1 MHRKFIPIILIL
13 VDASIVTIAPCL
25 SMLTLFFGSDDSLFF
40 KILHTLPVVIFLRLS
55 VFYGFGLYHRLWQYA
70 SIDELIAI
78 IGSVTVSSIFI
89 YVYML
94 LIGNQEPISMY
105 ILTWSYSI
113 FLVGA
118 SRLFVRLLQ
127 MFRQKTYENRA
138 KILIIGAGDAGAM
151 IAREIRQRYYDS
163 KQLIGFID
171 DDPNKKNK
179 SLFGVKVLG
188 AKDEIGEVVRKH
200 NVDEIIIALPSVS
213 GLVYR
218 ELLQGC
224 LETKCIVKTV
234 PALYE
239 LIDGK
244 VTVRQLRDVSLEDL
258 LRRDPVQLDI
268 GKIAKYLAGKRVL
281 VTGAGGSIGSELCRQ
296 IAKVS
301 PAALYLLGKGENSI
315 YYIHRELRGKYPKLH
330 IEPIIADIRD
340 RERINAVFSREK
352 PQVIF
357 HAAAHKHVPLME
369 LQPEEAI
376 KNNVFGTKIIAEAA
390 DRYQAE
396 IFIMISTDKAVNPT
410 SVMGVTKRVAEMIV
424 QNLNSISTTKFA
436 TVRFGNV
443 LGSRGS
449 VVPLF
454 RGQIAAGG
462 PVTITHPEMRR
473 YFMTI
478 PEAVQLVLQAGAMA
492 EGGEVFVLDMGEP
505 VAVLDMA
512 CDLIR
517 LSGLEPYRDIPIE
530 FTGIRAGEKLS
541 EELMTAEEGT
551 TATRHAKIFV
561 ANLKTTDQS
570 TLEYVLSHLR
580 EVTQHQDIKETLGKL
595 VPTYRGI
602 LQQDVNRKNLIKGAE
617 DGDPAAVSLH

>member
-1 MHRKFIPIILIL
+1 MHRKFIPIILML
-13 VDASIVTIAPCL
+13 VDASIVTVAPCL
-25 SMLTLFFGSDDSLFF
+25 SMLTLFFGSDDSFFF
-40 KILHTLPVVIFLRLS
+40 KIMHTLPVVIFLRLS

-89 YVYML
+89 YMYML

-127 MFRQKTYENRA
+127 VFRQKTYENRA

-151 IAREIRQRYYDS
+151 IAREIRQRYYNS
-163 KQLIGFID
+163 KELIGFID

-188 AKDEIGEVVRKH
+188 ARDKIGEVVRKY
-200 NVDEIIIALPSVS
+200 NAEEIIIALPSVQ

-218 ELLQGC
+218 EILQSC
-224 LETKCIVKTV
+224 LDTKCIVKTV

-268 GKIAKYLAGKRVL
+268 GKIAKYLAGKRIL

-296 IAKVS
+296 IASVS
-301 PAALYLLGKGENSI
+301 PVALYLLGKGENSI

-410 SVMGVTKRVAEMIV
+410 SVMGLTKRVAEMIV

-462 PVTITHPEMRR
+462 PITITHPEMRR

-505 VAVLDMA
+505 VAILDMA

-541 EELMTAEEGT
+541 EELLTAEEGT

-561 ANLKTTDQS
+561 ANLKTVDQS
-570 TLEYVLSHLR
+570 TLQYALSHLR
-580 EVTQHQDIKETLGKL
+580 EVTQHQDIKEALGKL

-602 LQQDVNRKNLIKGAE
+602 LQQDVDRKNLIKGAE
-617 DGDPAAVSLH
+617 NGDPVTVSLH